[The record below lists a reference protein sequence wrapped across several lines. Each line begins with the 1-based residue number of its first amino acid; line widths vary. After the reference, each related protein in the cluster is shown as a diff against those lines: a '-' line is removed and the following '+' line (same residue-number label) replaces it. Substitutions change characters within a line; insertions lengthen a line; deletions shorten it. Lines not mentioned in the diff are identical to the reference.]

1 MAGLIAKE
9 DIERVRERIN
19 LEDIV
24 SQYVTLRSAGV
35 DSLKGLCPFHDE
47 KTPSFHVRPAVGR
60 WHCFGCGENGDVFSF
75 IQQID
80 HLSFTEAVEYLAQ
93 KANVTLHYERGSKR
107 EAAQFGKRQ
116 RLIDAHRIAEEFFQK
131 NLAAPTAQAAR
142 DFLGARGFS
151 ETTAQHF
158 GIGYA
163 PQSWNELTDLLRS
176 RSFREDEI
184 LTAGLASQG
193 RRGLYDRFRGRL
205 IWPIRDLTGA
215 TIGFGARRLTDDD
228 QGPKYLNTPETP
240 IYKKSQVL
248 YGLDLAKRNI
258 AKKRRVVI
266 VEGYTDVMAAHIA
279 GIDTA
284 VATCGTA
291 FGHEHVKIIR
301 RLLGDSADPAAGVR
315 LASGRSR
322 GGEVIFTFDGDEAG
336 RKAALKAFAED
347 QNFASQTFVAVEN
360 TGLDPCDLRL
370 ERGDDALV
378 KLIESRKPLFEFAI
392 RSSLKNL
399 DLNTAEG
406 RVRGLRETAP
416 IINQIR
422 DHALR
427 REYSREL
434 AGWLGMDERDVSQAI
449 RHSNRATSREQNQ
462 RAELPLRASTDPVE
476 RSQRQALEAVLQRPA
491 DVMGIG
497 FDDLDGDTF
506 ATPALRSVHDAIRAA
521 GGLHAFA
528 DELQIAQ
535 AQEADAD
542 QALAVASSRW
552 LNTITDDTDPTVSNV
567 ISALLVA
574 PLPQDDPT
582 RIREYAQGVVK
593 SLVQHGFIR
602 EIGKCKAQLARL
614 DPESDEHAQVFR
626 RLVTLEEQRKN
637 IR

>member
-1 MAGLIAKE
+1 M
-9 DIERVRERIN
+9 
-19 LEDIV
+19 
-24 SQYVTLRSAGV
+24 
-35 DSLKGLCPFHDE
+35 
-47 KTPSFHVRPAVGR
+47 
-60 WHCFGCGENGDVFSF
+60 
-75 IQQID
+75 
-80 HLSFTEAVEYLAQ
+80 
-93 KANVTLHYERGSKR
+93 
-107 EAAQFGKRQ
+107 
-116 RLIDAHRIAEEFFQK
+116 
-131 NLAAPTAQAAR
+131 
-142 DFLGARGFS
+142 
-151 ETTAQHF
+151 
-158 GIGYA
+158 
-163 PQSWNELTDLLRS
+163 
-176 RSFREDEI
+176 
-184 LTAGLASQG
+184 
-193 RRGLYDRFRGRL
+193 
-205 IWPIRDLTGA
+205 
-215 TIGFGARRLTDDD
+215 
-228 QGPKYLNTPETP
+228 
-240 IYKKSQVL
+240 
-248 YGLDLAKRNI
+248 
-258 AKKRRVVI
+258 
-266 VEGYTDVMAAHIA
+266 
-279 GIDTA
+279 
-284 VATCGTA
+284 
-291 FGHEHVKIIR
+291 
-301 RLLGDSADPAAGVR
+301 
-315 LASGRSR
+315 
-322 GGEVIFTFDGDEAG
+322 IFTFDGDEAG

-449 RHSNRATSREQNQ
+449 RHSNRATHREQNQ
-462 RAELPLRASTDPVE
+462 RVEPPLRASTDPVE

-506 ATPALRSVHDAIRAA
+506 VTPALRSVHDAIRAA

-542 QALAVASSRW
+542 QALAVAASRW
-552 LNTITDDTDPTVSNV
+552 LNTVTEATDPTVSNV